1 MGKACSIRLSGL
13 AVPSGT
19 ISCNHF
25 LASVLILYLSSVLKR
40 DASNCIILSQ
50 VGRWV
55 RKMVP
60 ISLVMPWGS
69 TEKEGACFV
78 GSVYPLMKRAESNRL
93 QELGDNYRLP
103 LSLEVAGLL

>member
-1 MGKACSIRLSGL
+1 
-13 AVPSGT
+13 
-19 ISCNHF
+19 
-25 LASVLILYLSSVLKR
+25 
-40 DASNCIILSQ
+40 
-50 VGRWV
+50 
-55 RKMVP
+55 MVP

-69 TEKEGACFV
+69 TEKEAACFV